1 MRLGKGRMGLM
12 VRKMKMVR
20 PVAWMFCHCSASV
33 DVVRRLSSETLT
45 DFIILGQS

>member
-1 MRLGKGRMGLM
+1 MRLGIGKMGLM

-20 PVAWMFCHCSASV
+20 PVAWMFCHCSASE

-45 DFIILGQS
+45 DFIILGQF